1 MPDTDDGR
9 ITLAVLS
16 TKLDRVLQDLDDIK
30 RRQASDHDRIPPLE
44 SATKDNKC
52 EIDRL
57 RNRDTAGTVVTGI
70 GTIIA
75 AILGAWGIRS

>member
-16 TKLDRVLQDLDDIK
+16 TKLDRVLEDLHAIK
-30 RRQASDHDRIPPLE
+30 ACQTTDHDKLALLE
-44 SATKDNKC
+44 ATARDNKS

-70 GTIIA
+70 GAIIA